1 MTNAV
6 LGAAIQLAVANLPG
20 WPTAM
25 TLMEMVD
32 ADTGMIEIQET
43 DRLVES
49 NNKRTGEAEP
59 F

>member
-1 MTNAV
+1 
-6 LGAAIQLAVANLPG
+6 
-20 WPTAM
+20 
-25 TLMEMVD
+25 MEMVD

-43 DRLVES
+43 YRLVES